1 VGTSGSLALAVP
13 AALVGIATFDALSE
27 STEAKFREEYTDSGV
42 LINMHMY
49 MRSLPNCD
57 RPRTYFG
64 WDKKHNKVLI
74 STMCE
79 HKKTSKY
86 CK

>member
-1 VGTSGSLALAVP
+1 MKGEITRKEYDSAVSNKK
-13 AALVGIATFDALSE
+13 ITYALSE
-27 STEAKFREEYTDSGV
+27 STEHKFKEEYTENGV

-49 MRSLPNCD
+49 MSWLPNCD

-64 WDKKHNKVLI
+64 WDKKHNKALV

-79 HKKTSKY
+79 HKRTERYK
-86 CK
+86 